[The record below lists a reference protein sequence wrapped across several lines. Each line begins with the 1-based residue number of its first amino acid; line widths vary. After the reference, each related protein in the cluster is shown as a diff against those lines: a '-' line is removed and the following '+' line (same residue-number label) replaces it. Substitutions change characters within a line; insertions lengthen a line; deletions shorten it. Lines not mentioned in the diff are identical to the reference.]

1 MFKSIRASAA
11 MLKRNW
17 STLLWFELL
26 YRAMSYVLLY
36 PVLHRLL
43 MQAMSAAG
51 TAYISQENVVRLF
64 KSPLSIL
71 LLLLLGLLFAFYVY
85 IELAAI
91 ILCFEAGWQGRTISL
106 RTLIRQTLSQSV
118 RLIHYRNLLLYLG
131 LIPMFAL
138 SFFRMSS
145 SMLTAFRIPE
155 FIMDFI
161 RENALLFAAFGI
173 VLVIINIYIFFFL
186 FGLPDAIENH
196 TGIRGALRSSRAL
209 LKGRK
214 RRALT
219 TLILSLLGMMALMV
233 MVAALFIL
241 VFWGYS
247 RFYPPEQGR
256 YIFQDALVS
265 FGKVGNVLLDIYYT
279 VVLLAIIIAQ
289 YHMYRGDSLRAHEK
303 IKWGPVHLMRRL
315 LAVVAAFVLLSVY
328 SESEISGN
336 LFHDPNPATE
346 IVAHRA
352 GAAFAPENTL
362 AALES
367 AIDSGAN
374 WAEIDVQQTRDG
386 ALIVMHDANFKRT
399 TGYDA
404 NVWETDLD
412 TVRTLDAGA
421 FFDTAHAGE
430 RIPTLEEML
439 DSAKNRINLM
449 IELKYTGHETDLV
462 ARTLELIRSTHM
474 EDQCMIVSMNMDI
487 LQQVKA
493 KAPGMKTAY
502 VTALLL
508 TDDYDLKSIDCYSV
522 ETTNLSYAMVAQAH
536 IQQKRVYAWTA
547 NSERTIKQILKSQA
561 DGLITDNAP
570 LARYYLED
578 KGEFSLTSLLVN
590 FFYPITPD

>member
-1 MFKSIRASAA
+1 

-26 YRAMSYVLLY
+26 YRTMSYTLLY
-36 PVLHRLL
+36 PILHRLL

-51 TAYISQENVVRLF
+51 TAYISQENVAQLF
-64 KSPLSIL
+64 KSPLSL
-71 LLLLLGLLFAFYVY
+71 LLLLILGLLFAFYVY
-85 IELAAI
+85 FELAAI

-118 RLIHYRNLLLYLG
+118 RLVHYRNLLLYLG

-161 RENALLFAAFGI
+161 QENALLFAAFG
-173 VLVIINIYIFFFL
+173 LLLAIINVYIFFFL

-219 TLILSLLGMMALMV
+219 ALILSLLGMMALMV
-233 MVAALFIL
+233 MAAALFIL
-241 VFWGYS
+241 VLWGYS

-289 YHMYRGDSLRAHEK
+289 YHTYRGDSLKAHEK

-315 LAVVAAFVLLSVY
+315 LAVAAAFVLLSVY

-386 ALIVMHDANFKRT
+386 ALIIMHDANFKRT

-412 TVRTLDAGA
+412 TVLTLDAGSY
-421 FFDTAHAGE
+421 FDTAHTGE

-439 DSAKNRINLM
+439 GSAKNRINLM

-462 ARTLELIRSTHM
+462 ERTLALIRSTHM

-493 KAPGMKTAY
+493 KAPGIKTAY

-536 IQQKRVYAWTA
+536 MQQKRVYAWTA

-561 DGLITDNAP
+561 DGLITDNAL

-590 FFYPITPD
+590 LFYPITSD

>member
-1 MFKSIRASAA
+1 MFKSIRSSAA

-17 STLLWFELL
+17 STLLWFEIL
-26 YRAMSYVLLY
+26 YRSASFLLLY
-36 PVLHRLL
+36 PALHKLL
-43 MQAMSAAG
+43 MQAMNAAG
-51 TAYISQENVVRLF
+51 TAYISQENVARLF
-64 KSPLSIL
+64 KSPVSLL

-85 IELAAI
+85 FELAAI

-106 RTLIRQTLSQSV
+106 RTLIKQTLVQSD
-118 RLIHYRNLLLYLG
+118 RLLHYRNLLLYLG

-161 RENALLFAAFGI
+161 RENALLFAAFG
-173 VLVIINIYIFFFL
+173 LLLLAINIFIFFFL
-186 FGLPDAIENH
+186 FGLPDAMQNH
-196 TGIRGALRSSRAL
+196 TGICGALRSSRAL

-219 TLILSLLGMMALMV
+219 SLVLSLLGMLALMV
-233 MVAALFIL
+233 IAAALFIL
-241 VFWGYS
+241 ALWGYS

-256 YIFQDALVS
+256 YIFQTALIS
-265 FGKVGNVLLDIYYT
+265 FGKIGNVLLDIYYT
-279 VVLLAIIIAQ
+279 VILLSIIIAQ
-289 YHMYRGDSLRAHEK
+289 YHTYRGDRLAPHAK
-303 IKWGPVHLMRRL
+303 IKWDPVHLIKRL
-315 LAVVAAFVLLSVY
+315 LAVFTMFVLLTVY

-352 GAAFAPENTL
+352 GAAFAPENTI

-374 WAEIDVQQTRDG
+374 WAEIDVQQTKDG
-386 ALIVMHDANFKRT
+386 VLIILHDSNFKRT
-399 TGYDA
+399 TGYDGI
-404 NVWETDLD
+404 VWETDYD
-412 TVRTLDAGA
+412 TVKTLDAGA
-421 FFDTAHAGE
+421 YFDAAYAGE
-430 RIPTLEEML
+430 KIPTLDEML
-439 DSAKNRINLM
+439 SSAKNRINLM

-462 ARTLELIRSTHM
+462 ARTLELIRSFHM
-474 EDQCMIVSMNMDI
+474 EDQCMIVSMSMDI
-487 LQQVKA
+487 LQQVKIQ
-493 KAPGMKTAY
+493 APGMKTAY

-508 TDDYDLKSIDCYSV
+508 TNNYDLKNIDCYSV
-522 ETTNLSYAMVAQAH
+522 ETTNLSFAKVAQAH
-536 IQQKRVYAWTA
+536 MQQKRVYAWTA
-547 NSERTIKQILKSQA
+547 NSDRTIKQILRSQA

-570 LARYYLED
+570 LARYYLEY

-590 FFYPITPD
+590 LFYPITSE